1 MWFNRG
7 SMALMLLA
15 TVKSAMQL
23 NRIKFSAVIFLS
35 LFYTE
40 AYAQEQPFFT
50 AGKSLA
56 FEMGKTYQRAKN
68 CGHELAN
75 ISKPS
80 AVALFQNYF
89 PSPKVTLIMQQ
100 FELSVA
106 KEKTESCNL
115 GSIQSFALMHKMG
128 MFMRMTGSA
137 SMK

>member
-1 MWFNRG
+1 
-7 SMALMLLA
+7 
-15 TVKSAMQL
+15 MQRD
-23 NRIKFSAVIFLS
+23 RIKFSAVIFLS

-40 AYAQEQPFFT
+40 AYAQEPSFFA

-56 FEMGKTYQRAKN
+56 FEMGKTHQRAKN

-80 AVALFQNYF
+80 AVSLFQNYF
-89 PSPKVTLIMQQ
+89 PKPKVMLIMQQ
-100 FELSVA
+100 FDLSVA

-137 SMK
+137 SNK